1 MCYYITVINRAR
13 RYGHTTGSDPA
24 GRPETEEAHMRQ
36 ISIDNGATYITPA
49 EALEGISID
58 TMAGYMDDDARE
70 TVYNEL
76 SPCSGVEFLAAYLSI
91 APDDLIIG

>member
-1 MCYYITVINRAR
+1 
-13 RYGHTTGSDPA
+13 
-24 GRPETEEAHMRQ
+24 MRQ